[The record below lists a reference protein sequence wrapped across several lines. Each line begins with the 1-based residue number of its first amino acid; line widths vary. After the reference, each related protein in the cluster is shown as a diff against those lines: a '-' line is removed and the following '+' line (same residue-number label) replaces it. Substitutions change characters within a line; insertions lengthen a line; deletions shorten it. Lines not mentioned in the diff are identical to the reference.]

1 MGCSTNNK
9 MAQECHAASEYAREL
24 ARRGTYV
31 GQKMVSSR
39 MKMGDVGSSSVYA
52 PAVWVTAQPSNSST
66 ISIHRLN

>member
-9 MAQECHAASEYAREL
+9 MAQESHAACEYAREL

-39 MKMGDVGSSSVYA
+39 MKMGDVGSSSV
-52 PAVWVTAQPSNSST
+52 
-66 ISIHRLN
+66 